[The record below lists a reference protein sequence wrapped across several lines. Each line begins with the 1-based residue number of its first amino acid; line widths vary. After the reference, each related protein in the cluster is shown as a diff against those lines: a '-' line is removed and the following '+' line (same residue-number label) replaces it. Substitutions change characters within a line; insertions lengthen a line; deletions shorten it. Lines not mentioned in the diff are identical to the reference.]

1 MENQQCLRGVVGVVY
16 VAYLVS
22 ICVFWGVQEV
32 VMGCLGAHIL
42 GVLIG
47 LYRETKGSDYT
58 VYPFKDSPT
67 NNDNPTNNYNPANN
81 LYFFF
86 DIVQFIM
93 LVACSYDK
101 QLTEAAAVVA
111 LVGVVMCLIKVAAV
125 SM

>member
-47 LYRETKGSDYT
+47 LYRETNGSRYT
-58 VYPFKDSPT
+58 VYPFERPT
-67 NNDNPTNNYNPANN
+67 NN

-111 LVGVVMCLIKVAAV
+111 IVGVVMCFIKVGKDYTDA
-125 SM
+125 